1 MSNHTKKLHD
11 LHPLRLLPLVLCL
24 AMVAFFIIRGGITVE
39 DILNYAPDNTWLAVV
54 FLLLVYA
61 AKSLSVAFPIIVLQI
76 AAGHLFVPA
85 TALAVN
91 ILGLAIVL
99 SIPYGIGRF
108 SGSGLAARPLVRYP
122 QIDGLIKNQEGHYLF
137 LSFFLRVIYLL
148 PGDVVSMYFGF
159 CSGALPHH
167 FAGRAAGRFAQSAC
181 RHPAG
186 RQRLAGRFACLLGRP
201 RHHRRCFGDL
211 AFGLSAM
218 AKGAEDESIK
228 MIRRITLR
236 KGEPLQERASP
247 YFCFMQI
254 RPLSNR
260 WARPTLLLYT
270 QLPECHGAGGS
281 HIQ

>member
-39 DILNYAPDNTWLAVV
+39 DILNYCTANCGRASLCSGNCTGGKYSGACHRAIHSLRDRPLFGQRTCRSPACPPSPNRRSDKKSRGALPVSFV
-54 FLLLVYA
+54 F
-61 AKSLSVAFPIIVLQI
+61 P
-76 AAGHLFVPA
+76 AGHL
-85 TALAVN
+85 
-91 ILGLAIVL
+91 
-99 SIPYGIGRF
+99 S
-108 SGSGLAARPLVRYP
+108 AARRCGQYVFRF
-122 QIDGLIKNQEGHYLF
+122 H
-137 LSFFLRVIYLL
+137 
-148 PGDVVSMYFGF
+148 
-159 CSGALPHH
+159 SGALSYH

-218 AKGAEDESIK
+218 AKGAEGESIK
-228 MIRRITLR
+228 MIRWITLR

-247 YFCFMQI
+247 YFCFLQI

-260 WARPTLLLYT
+260 WANPLCYFTRSSQNATALAAATFSESTPCCMGIRTV
-270 QLPECHGAGGS
+270 
-281 HIQ
+281 

>member
-108 SGSGLAARPLVRYP
+108 SGSGLAARLLVRYP

-148 PGDVVSMYFGF
+148 PGDVVSMYFG
-159 CSGALPHH
+159 SVQAPY
-167 FAGRAAGRFAQSAC
+167 
-181 RHPAG
+181 PTI
-186 RQRLAGRFACLLGRP
+186 LLGGLLGGLP
-201 RHHRRCFGDL
+201 SLL
-211 AFGLSAM
+211 AA
-218 AKGAEDESIK
+218 
-228 MIRRITLR
+228 
-236 KGEPLQERASP
+236 
-247 YFCFMQI
+247 
-254 RPLSNR
+254 
-260 WARPTLLLYT
+260 TLL
-270 QLPECHGAGGS
+270 GASVSQVGS
-281 HIQ
+281 PAFWVALGITAGVSAISLLGYLLWQKAQNTKA